1 MPTEPDPITL
11 SEIARRATE
20 IVDPNGADDDV
31 VRLFTQ
37 LEDDDTAITAVQN
50 LEERLALA
58 EEGAD
63 IEGDNPAVAMSVA
76 LILYLAHRRDELED
90 DADEVLR
97 LAARSEW
104 KGQPPAAVQ
113 NWLEERGVTV

>member
-20 IVDPNGADDDV
+20 IVDPQGADDDV
-31 VRLFTQ
+31 IRLYTQ
-37 LEDDDTAITAVQN
+37 LEDDDRPITAVQN
-50 LEERLALA
+50 LEERLATA

-63 IEGDNPAVAMSVA
+63 VEGDNPAVAMSVA
-76 LILYLAHRRDELED
+76 LVLYLAHKREQLED
-90 DADEVLR
+90 DPEDVLR
-97 LAARSEW
+97 LAARAEW

>member
-20 IVDPNGADDDV
+20 IVDPGGTDDEV
-31 VRLFTQ
+31 VRVYPQ
-37 LEDDDTAITAVQN
+37 LEDDDRPITAIQN
-50 LEERLALA
+50 LEEHLAHA

-63 IEGDNPAVAMSVA
+63 IDGDNPAVAMSIA

-90 DADEVLR
+90 EADDVLG
-97 LAARSEW
+97 LA
-104 KGQPPAAVQ
+104 
-113 NWLEERGVTV
+113 

>member
-20 IVDPNGADDDV
+20 VVDPTGADDDV
-31 VRLFTQ
+31 VRIFTQ
-37 LEDDDTAITAVQN
+37 LEDDDRPITTVQN

-63 IEGDNPAVAMSVA
+63 GDGENPAVSMAVA

-90 DADEVLR
+90 DPDTVLR

-104 KGQPPAAVQ
+104 SGQPPAAVQ
-113 NWLEERGVTV
+113 NWLEQRGVTV

>member
-20 IVDPNGADDDV
+20 IVDPNGVDDDV
-31 VRLFTQ
+31 THFYTQ
-37 LEDDDTAITAVQN
+37 LEDDDRPITTVQN

-58 EEGAD
+58 QEGLETD
-63 IEGDNPAVAMSVA
+63 GENPAIDIATAAV
-76 LILYLAHRRDELED
+76 LYLAHRRDELED
-90 DADEVLR
+90 DPEDVLR
-97 LAARSEW
+97 LTARAEW
-104 KGQPPAAVQ
+104 KGHPPAAVQ

>member
-31 VRLFTQ
+31 THLFTQ
-37 LEDDDTAITAVQN
+37 LEDDDRPITTVQN
-50 LEERLALA
+50 LEERLAFA
-58 EEGAD
+58 EDGLNAD
-63 IEGDNPAVAMSVA
+63 GENPSVDMANA
-76 LILYLAHRRDELED
+76 LILYLAHRRDHLEHD
-90 DADEVLR
+90 PEDVLR
-97 LAARSEW
+97 LAARAEW
-104 KGQPPAAVQ
+104 DGKPPAAVQ

>member
-20 IVDPNGADDDV
+20 VVDPNGADDDV
-31 VRLFTQ
+31 IRIFTQ
-37 LEDDDTAITAVQN
+37 LEDDDRPITAIQN
-50 LEERLALA
+50 LEERLAHA

-76 LILYLAHRRDELED
+76 VILYLAHRRDELED
-90 DADEVLR
+90 DAETVLR
-97 LAARSEW
+97 LSARSQW
-104 KGQPPAAVQ
+104 SGQPPAAVQ
-113 NWLEERGVTV
+113 NWLDERGVAV

>member
-20 IVDPNGADDDV
+20 VVDPTGADDDV

-37 LEDDDTAITAVQN
+37 LEDDDRPITAVQN

-63 IEGDNPAVAMSVA
+63 VEGENPAVAMAVA

-90 DADEVLR
+90 DPDTVLR

-104 KGQPPAAVQ
+104 KGQPPSAVL
-113 NWLEERGVTV
+113 NWLEGRGVTV

>member
-20 IVDPNGADDDV
+20 IVDPHGGDDDV
-31 VRLFTQ
+31 VRLYTQ
-37 LEDDDTAITAVQN
+37 LEDDDRPITAVQN
-50 LEERLALA
+50 LEERLATA

-63 IEGDNPAVAMSVA
+63 VEGDNPAVAMAVA
-76 LILYLAHRRDELED
+76 LVLYLAHKRDELED
-90 DADEVLR
+90 DPEDVLR
-97 LAARSEW
+97 LAARAEW

>member
-20 IVDPNGADDDV
+20 VVDPTGADDAV

-37 LEDDDTAITAVQN
+37 LEDDDRPITAVQN

-63 IEGDNPAVAMSVA
+63 AAGENPAVSMAVA

-90 DADEVLR
+90 DPDTVLR

-104 KGQPPAAVQ
+104 NGQPPAAVQ

>member
-20 IVDPNGADDDV
+20 IVDPGGADDQV
-31 VRLFTQ
+31 VRVYTQ
-37 LEDDDTAITAVQN
+37 LEDDDRPITSIQN
-50 LEERLALA
+50 LEEHLAHV

-63 IEGDNPAVAMSVA
+63 IAGDNPGVAVTIAV
-76 LILYLAHRRDELED
+76 ILYLAHRRDELED
-90 DADEVLR
+90 DAEDVLR

-104 KGQPPAAVQ
+104 AGQPPAAVQ
-113 NWLEERGVTV
+113 NWLDERGVAV

>member
-11 SEIARRATE
+11 SEVARRATE
-20 IVDPNGADDDV
+20 VVDPNGGDDDV
-31 VRLFTQ
+31 VRLYVQ
-37 LEDDDTAITAVQN
+37 LEDDDRPITTVQN

-63 IEGDNPAVAMSVA
+63 VEGDNPAVAMAVA

-90 DADEVLR
+90 DAAEDLR
-97 LAARSEW
+97 LAARSAG

-113 NWLEERGVTV
+113 

>member
-20 IVDPNGADDDV
+20 IVDPQGADDDV
-31 VRLFTQ
+31 VHLYTQ
-37 LEDDDTAITAVQN
+37 LEDDDRPITSVQN

-58 EEGAD
+58 EEGLEDDA
-63 IEGDNPAVAMSVA
+63 DNPAVNMAVA
-76 LILYLAHRRDELED
+76 LILYLAHRRDELND
-90 DADEVLR
+90 DPDDVLR
-97 LAARSEW
+97 LAARAEW
-104 KGQPPAAVQ
+104 KGQPPTAVQ

>member
-37 LEDDDTAITAVQN
+37 LEDDDAPITAVQN

-113 NWLEERGVTV
+113 TWLEERGVTV